1 MIDNDN
7 IINIPSLQWYPGH
20 MRKAERL
27 VRENLKLVDV
37 VVELL
42 DARIPLSS
50 ANPVLREIICGK
62 PRLVVLNK
70 ADLADTAATHM
81 WVKYFMQQGIKAV
94 PVDAVKGRG
103 VKELVQEIAKL
114 AKPKTD
120 KLVQHGAKS
129 RAARCMILG
138 IPNVG
143 KSSLIN
149 RLSGGA
155 RTKVENRPGV
165 TRSKQWIR
173 IGTSIELLD
182 MPGILWP
189 KFEDQQAA
197 LHLAFTGAINDRV
210 YDVGRVVLLLL
221 KAIRTR
227 YPSSLYERYHLTG
240 ELPQDTILLEE
251 IGKKRGCLRTG
262 GEIDYEK
269 AEQIILTDFRSG
281 RLGRMT
287 LDFLPESPSHAS
299 DESFRNTL

>member
-1 MIDNDN
+1 
-7 IINIPSLQWYPGH
+7 
-20 MRKAERL
+20 
-27 VRENLKLVDV
+27 
-37 VVELL
+37 
-42 DARIPLSS
+42 
-50 ANPVLREIICGK
+50 
-62 PRLVVLNK
+62 
-70 ADLADTAATHM
+70 
-81 WVKYFMQQGIKAV
+81 
-94 PVDAVKGRG
+94 
-103 VKELVQEIAKL
+103 
-114 AKPKTD
+114 
-120 KLVQHGAKS
+120 
-129 RAARCMILG
+129 
-138 IPNVG
+138 
-143 KSSLIN
+143 
-149 RLSGGA
+149 
-155 RTKVENRPGV
+155 
-165 TRSKQWIR
+165 
-173 IGTSIELLD
+173 

>member
-7 IINIPSLQWYPGH
+7 IIDIPSLQWYPGH

-27 VRENLKLVDV
+27 VQENLKFVDV
-37 VVELL
+37 VIELL

-50 ANPVLREIICGK
+50 ANPVLREMICGK
-62 PRLVVLNK
+62 PRLIVLNK
-70 ADLADTAATHM
+70 ADLADEVATRR
-81 WVKYFMQQGIKAV
+81 WVQYFMQQGIKAV
-94 PVDAVKGRG
+94 PVNAVKGRG
-103 VKELVQEIAKL
+103 VKELVQEIAQL

-227 YPSSLYERYHLTG
+227 CPSSLYERYHLTE

-287 LDFLPESPSHAS
+287 LDFLPERPSHAS